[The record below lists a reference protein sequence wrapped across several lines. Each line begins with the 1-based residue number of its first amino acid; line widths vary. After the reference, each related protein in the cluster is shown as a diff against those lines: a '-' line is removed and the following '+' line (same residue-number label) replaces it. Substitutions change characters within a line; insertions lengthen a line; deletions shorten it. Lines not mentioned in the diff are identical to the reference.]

1 MPKPKQFDQEK
12 TIQKAMRL
20 FWTQGYEAT
29 SIQDLVETLDLSRSS
44 IYDTFGDKHQL
55 FLQALDNYRQLIV
68 QNIER
73 LLMSDQPFPALL
85 VRLFDQFINDAQGR
99 TRGCFMVNSIA
110 ELAPQDPEVVD
121 IAARYSGEVRQ
132 LLTQALAAAQARGE
146 IRTNTEPEALALF
159 LFNNLQGLRILLK
172 SEQDTAQ
179 LVAVRDLTLAV
190 LT

>member
-12 TIQKAMRL
+12 TIQLAMRL

-55 FLQALDNYRQLIV
+55 FLKALDNYRQLIV

-73 LLMSDQPFPALL
+73 LLMSDQPFPAMLA
-85 VRLFDQFINDAQGR
+85 RLFDQFINDGQGR
-99 TRGCFMVNSIA
+99 TQGCFMVNSIA

-121 IAARYSGEVRQ
+121 IAARYSGEVQQ
-132 LLTQALAAAQARGE
+132 LLIQALAAAQARGE
-146 IRTNTEPEALALF
+146 IRTTAEPQALALF

-172 SEQDTAQ
+172 SEKDTTR

>member
-85 VRLFDQFINDAQGR
+85 ARLFDQFINDAQGR
-99 TRGCFMVNSIA
+99 TQGCFMVNSIA
-110 ELAPQDPEVVD
+110 ELAPQDPQVVD

-146 IRTNTEPEALALF
+146 IRMNAEPESLALF